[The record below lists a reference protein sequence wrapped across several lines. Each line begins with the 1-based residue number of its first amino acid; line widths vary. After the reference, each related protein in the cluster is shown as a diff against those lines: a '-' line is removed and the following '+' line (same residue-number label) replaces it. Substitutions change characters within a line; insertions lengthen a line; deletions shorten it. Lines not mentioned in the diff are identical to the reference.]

1 MELREIQEKLRE
13 DLVFFENYKDKFIS
27 NFVEALV
34 SENPSMKDTPV
45 LNTMVGRIYT
55 LLFSLSGDPKRDL
68 FALSS
73 TLARNRLAFKK
84 ILLDTCLKMMKDY
97 IDHIAKNLSDYNRIK
112 SFIDLIDI
120 YIGVVE
126 DAYIDYVKSLKE
138 DIAKEKD
145 LRRAESEHLAI
156 DLLNKLLRKGIKKV
170 VVHARYKGLFV
181 DTRSELMSLRDT
193 LLKIKTSHMSVYHE
207 GLVLYLKGAGIP
219 EAIEAEVVS
228 VDTDGMTID
237 VEVKGF
243 INLPDE
249 KRKHVRVVPERD
261 IMAKIAGT
269 SEEIEGI
276 VSDVS
281 VHGVGVYVRDVG
293 GIKVGDEVNVSFDLP
308 KGSVSV
314 SGEVK
319 HITPFNNVKKVGV
332 FFNADLQTEDL
343 ISDFVV
349 GRQMDLIRE
358 IKD

>member
-1 MELREIQEKLRE
+1 M
-13 DLVFFENYKDKFIS
+13 DFFESYKEKFVS
-27 NFVEALV
+27 SFMEALT

-45 LNTMVGRIYT
+45 LNTIVGRIYS
-55 LLFSLSGDPKRDL
+55 LLFSLSGDPRRDL
-68 FALSS
+68 FALAS
-73 TLARNRLAFKK
+73 TLARNKLALKK

-112 SFIDLIDI
+112 SFVDLIDV
-120 YIGVVE
+120 YVGVVE

-138 DIAKEKD
+138 DIAKEKE

-156 DLLNKLLRKGIKKV
+156 DLLNKLLKKGIKKV

-181 DTRSELMSLRDT
+181 DTKSELMSLRDSC
-193 LLKIKTSHMSVYHE
+193 LKIKTSHMSVYHE

-219 EAIEAEVVS
+219 EAIEAEVVD
-228 VDTDGMTID
+228 VDTDNMTIE
-237 VEVKGF
+237 VQVKGF
-243 INLPDE
+243 INLPE
-249 KRKHVRVVPERD
+249 ENRKHVRVVPETD
-261 IMAKIAGT
+261 IKVRIIRA

-276 VSDVS
+276 VADIS
-281 VHGVGVYVRDVG
+281 VHGVGMYVRDVG
-293 GIKVGDEVNVSFDLP
+293 GIKVGDDVKVSFDLP

-319 HITPFNNVKKVGV
+319 HITPFNNVMRVGV
-332 FFNADLQTEDL
+332 FFNADLHIEDL

-349 GRQMDLIRE
+349 SRQMDIIRE